1 MYEFVC
7 LPIEHIGTIVK
18 LNIDGKMSS
27 SSILFVKELKSFR
40 LRLFNFRDLNSIFI
54 SQTILRLSFN
64 PLTFG
69 VHKEVIHT

>member
-27 SSILFVKELKSFR
+27 SSILFVKELKNFM
-40 LRLFNFRDLNSIFI
+40 LRLFNFRDLNSIFM
-54 SQTILRLSFN
+54 LN
-64 PLTFG
+64 M
-69 VHKEVIHT
+69 